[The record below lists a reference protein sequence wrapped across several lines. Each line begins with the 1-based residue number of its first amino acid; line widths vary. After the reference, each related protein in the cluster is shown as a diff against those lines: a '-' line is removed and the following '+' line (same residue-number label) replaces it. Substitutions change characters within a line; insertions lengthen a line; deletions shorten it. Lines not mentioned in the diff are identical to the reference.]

1 MTIFSFLESPSD
13 SYKILNLASED
24 LFEDEWSS
32 QFIFFAFPESTNNGK
47 ERRYFVD
54 SSQNYPYHHRVLSDD
69 DVRNIGGNSG
79 WKELTQFWVY
89 IEEQPQTTPYT
100 VLYVSDGK
108 SSYRSQII
116 EGNNVRESGWTIHS
130 VFWAYSTPGTSIS
143 FLIIQINRLQNVL
156 IKTNK

>member
-1 MTIFSFLESPSD
+1 MFFFLESASD

-32 QFIFFAFPESTNNGK
+32 QFIFFAFPESNDNAK
-47 ERRYFVD
+47 EKRYYVD
-54 SSQNYPYHHRVLSDD
+54 SSESYPYHHRVLSDD

-79 WKELTQFWVY
+79 WTERAQFWVN
-89 IEEQPQTTPYT
+89 IAEQPQTVPFT
-100 VLYVSDGK
+100 VLYVSNGK

-116 EGNNVRESGWTIHS
+116 EGNNVRVSGWTIHS
-130 VFWAYSTPGTSIS
+130 VFWAYSTPGISVS
-143 FLIIQINRLQNVL
+143 FLISQMIRLRNIP